1 MLLLITYY
9 LIMLADL
16 LFPEI
21 TETLE
26 DLEKKYP
33 KRQENQTVTRMAPSP
48 TWFVHIWNV
57 YSAMLDDIF
66 AHKNPNWVC
75 MLRIEDTDQKREVP
89 WAKEKLSQTFK
100 KFGIKFDEWTIW
112 ENGKDVWNYW
122 PYTQSQREYIY
133 KVFVKELVA
142 RWLAYPC
149 FMCEDELCTIRE
161 EQTIWKQVPWI
172 YMNYSKWRW
181 ACNEDI
187 EESLKE
193 KKEFVIRFKS
203 PWKIWDRVVL
213 NDLIKWKVETND
225 NFLDIVILKKWGLP
239 TYHFAHLVD
248 DYLMWTTHVIR
259 SDEWFASQALHEQL
273 FNAFWFKAPLY
284 VHYSPLIK
292 LDNGNKRK
300 LSKRKDSEANVEYY
314 FEKWYLVPAII
325 DYLANII
332 NAWYEDWRK
341 QNMGKDFR
349 EFDFKIENMSKAGA
363 LIDMDKLDSISKDFI
378 ANLDKEKLYNYL
390 LEWSKDYDKDLF
402 EIISKNP
409 DYTKQ
414 ILNIEREQEKPPKRF
429 AKMSDISS
437 QLLFFFD
444 KEYEKLEIDFLQLSS
459 NLKKEDISK
468 FLKNYLENFSL
479 EKSKDE
485 WFLDLKEIASKSGFA
500 QNNEEFKTWNY
511 IGKVWDAAMILRI
524 VLCWQTQTPD
534 LYETMKVLW
543 KDRVEKRIRKFL

>member
-1 MLLLITYY
+1 
-9 LIMLADL
+9 MLADL

-33 KRQENQTVTRMAPSP
+33 KRQENQIVTRMAPSP

-66 AHKNPNWVC
+66 AHKNPNWIC
-75 MLRIEDTDQKREVP
+75 MLRIEDTDQKREVV
-89 WAKEKLSQTFK
+89 WAKEKLSQTFE
-100 KFGIKFDEWTIW
+100 KFGIKFDEWAIW
-112 ENGKDVWNYW
+112 ENWEDIWNYW
-122 PYTQSQREYIY
+122 PYTQSKREYIY
-133 KVFVKELVA
+133 KVFVKELLA

-149 FMCEDELCTIRE
+149 FMCEDEICQIRE

-172 YMNYSKWRW
+172 YMHYSKWRW
-181 ACNEDI
+181 ASIEDI
-187 EESLKE
+187 KTALEE
-193 KKEFVIRFKS
+193 KKEFVIRLKS
-203 PWKIWDRVVL
+203 PWKMWDRIIL

-273 FNAFWFKAPLY
+273 FHIFWFQAPLY

-292 LDNGNKRK
+292 LDNWNKRK
-300 LSKRKDSEANVEYY
+300 LSKRKDPEANVEYY
-314 FEKWYLVPAII
+314 FEKWYLIPAII

-332 NAWYEDWRK
+332 NSSYEDWRK
-341 QNMGKDFR
+341 ENYEKNFR
-349 EFDFKIENMSKAGA
+349 EFDFKIENMSKAWA
-363 LIDMDKLDSISKDFI
+363 LIDMDKLDNISKEFI
-378 ANLDKEKLYNYL
+378 ARLNKDELYDFL
-390 LEWSKDYDKDLF
+390 LKWSKDYDKKLF

-409 DYTKQ
+409 DYTKKA
-414 ILNIEREQEKPPKRF
+414 LNIERQQEKPPKRF

-444 KEYEKLEIDFLQLSS
+444 EEYDKLEIDFSKLIP
-459 NLKKEDISK
+459 NIKNEDILN
-468 FLKNYLENFSL
+468 FLKNYIEKYSL

-485 WFLDLKEIASKSGFA
+485 WFNDLKEIASNSGFA
-500 QNNEEFKTWNY
+500 LNNSDFKTWNF
-511 IGKVWDAAMILRI
+511 IWKVWDAAMILRV

-534 LYETMKVLW
+534 LYETMQVLW